1 MPPYPIP
8 LLPGE
13 RGKLRGF
20 TKDKYIDN
28 EIKMKMLTLKVSLL
42 IMGISS
48 IVAQILL
55 MREFLVSFLG
65 NELTLGVILANWM
78 VLEATGAFV
87 LGKSVERTERRVEI
101 YVLLQIIF
109 SLALPFAVY
118 LARIFKNFLLTTPG
132 EGLGFA
138 PVFYSSFLILLPVA
152 VSHGAL
158 FTYGSKLYSQY
169 LKEEAPSIGRVYVLE
184 TVGIVIGGISITF
197 LLIQFLNS
205 FEIAF
210 VIALLNTLISTVLV
224 WERGRPLFCFRNII
238 NYLSILLTLSFVYLL
253 LGPEAEKTQRSSI
266 QSQWKELQ
274 VIHYENSVYG
284 NVTVTKRGEQFTFF
298 TDGVPSITTP
308 VPDIASIEDFVHFP
322 MLIHEKPESIL
333 VLGRGVGGMIHEIL
347 KYSVT
352 NVDYVELD
360 PLLLQ
365 LAQKFRT
372 PLTEAELFDKR
383 VAIHYADARFFMN
396 RTIDHFDMIFIGLS
410 SPQDLRTNRL
420 FSSEF
425 FSIAKQKMRPD
436 GMIIL
441 TLPGSLTYISPE
453 LKDLNGCIW
462 ATLKS
467 IYRYVRIIPGDT
479 NLYFASDYV
488 QIERVN
494 TKEMIK
500 RLEERKIKTS
510 LFTKSYIEYRLHERW
525 LKWFYQSMEG
535 RTTHINSDFRPL
547 GVFYSLSHWN
557 ALFSPYLAGV
567 FRWFAGLSNTLG
579 GVVIAVFTL
588 LIGTLF
594 LKWPST
600 SGYSLPYSILTTG
613 LSAMIF
619 DLAIIFTFQT
629 LYGYLYHQIGLL
641 VAVFMVG
648 VALSSH
654 MMNRRIERIREKTLM
669 FLMLEGGIILFSLL
683 LPFVFSIPSYHL
695 EKTAVYLLLYG
706 VFFMMSFLAGASIG
720 LQFPLASKIYLS
732 LPMRGLSVAR
742 TAGLL
747 YGADLFGGF
756 FGGLFGGVLL
766 LPILGLKESCFMIA
780 MIKASSLVLFFIFM
794 KINKANA

>member
-1 MPPYPIP
+1 
-8 LLPGE
+8 
-13 RGKLRGF
+13 
-20 TKDKYIDN
+20 
-28 EIKMKMLTLKVSLL
+28 MKIYSLKISLI

-55 MREFLVSFLG
+55 MRELLVSFLG

-78 VLEATGAFV
+78 VLEAIGAFV
-87 LGKSVERTERRVEI
+87 LGKSVERTEKRLEI

-109 SLALPFAVY
+109 SLAFPFAVS

-138 PVFYSSFLILLPVA
+138 PVFYASFLILLPVA

-169 LKEEAPSIGRVYVLE
+169 LQEDAPSIGKVYVLE
-184 TVGIVIGGISITF
+184 TVGSVIGGISITF

-210 VIALLNTLISTVLV
+210 VIALLNTLISTSLV
-224 WERGRPLFCFRNII
+224 CERERPLFGFRNLLK
-238 NYLSILLTLSFVYLL
+238 YLSILLTLSFAYLL
-253 LGPEAEKTQRSSI
+253 LGPDAEKIHGSSI
-266 QSQWKELQ
+266 RSQWKELQ

-298 TDGVPSITTP
+298 TNGVPSITTP

-322 MLIHEKPESIL
+322 MLIHEKPNSVL
-333 VLGRGVGGMIHEIL
+333 VLSGGVGGMIHEIL
-347 KYSVT
+347 KYPVAQ
-352 NVDYVELD
+352 VDYVELD
-360 PLLLQ
+360 PLLLR

-372 PLTEAELFDKR
+372 PLTEAELSDKR
-383 VAIHYADARFFMN
+383 VSIHYADARFFMN
-396 RTIDHFDMIFIGLS
+396 TTSKQFDMIFIGLS
-410 SPQDLRTNRL
+410 SPQDLRMNRL

-425 FSIAKQKMRPD
+425 FSIAKQKLRPD
-436 GMIIL
+436 GMIVL

-453 LKDLNGCIW
+453 LRDLNGCIW
-462 ATLKS
+462 DTLKTV
-467 IYRYVRIIPGDT
+467 YRYVRIIPGDT
-479 NLYFASDYV
+479 NLYLASDSDKL
-488 QIERVN
+488 QRV
-494 TKEMIK
+494 TAAEMIK
-500 RLEERKIKTS
+500 RLEDRKIRTS

-525 LKWFYQSMEG
+525 LKWFEQSMEG
-535 RTTHINSDFRPL
+535 RTKYINSDFHPL
-547 GVFYSLSHWN
+547 GVFYSLSYWN

-567 FRWFAGLSNTLG
+567 FKWFAGMSIAV
-579 GVVIAVFTL
+579 GVVIISFFTI
-588 LIGTLF
+588 LIGVFF

-600 SGYSLPYSILTTG
+600 SGYSLPYSIFTTG
-613 LSAMIF
+613 FSAMIF

-654 MMNRRIERIREKTLM
+654 MMNRRIERMREKRLM
-669 FLMLEGGIILFSLL
+669 FLSLEGGIILFSLL
-683 LPFVFSIPSYHL
+683 LPFVFLIPSHYL
-695 EKTAVYLLLYG
+695 EKTVVYSILYG
-706 VFFMMSFLAGASIG
+706 VFFVMSFLAGTSIG

-732 LPMRGLSVAR
+732 LPARGLSVGR

-747 YGADLFGGF
+747 YGADLLGGF

-766 LPILGLKESCFMIA
+766 LPILGLKESCCMIS
-780 MIKASSLVLFFIFM
+780 MIKASSGLLFLLFIRLP
-794 KINKANA
+794 